1 MAHYARDV
9 LRTSLTQGVMI
20 GTGVLAGI
28 LTARELGP
36 DGRGLY
42 SLALSLRDTA
52 LVFGGLELGAALIYT
67 RGQRIGSD
75 AKIVGAGIVAPI
87 FLGGI
92 TLAAI
97 GLLWPLLSEPLQLLP
112 RDLLLLAIASIP
124 VALAGMAVRQ
134 VFRALDDFDNFNRLR
149 IITAVSRLSALAIA
163 LLSGGRVFAALVAI
177 LLSEALVILVGFVL
191 LLRRTRPDLAGGFR
205 LVPRILRFGLI

>member
-1 MAHYARDV
+1 
-9 LRTSLTQGVMI
+9 MI
-20 GTGVLAGI
+20 GAGVLAGI

-87 FLGGI
+87 FLGAV

-97 GLLWPLLSEPLQLLP
+97 AAAWPLLSEPLELLP
-112 RDLLLLAIASIP
+112 RDLLLLAIA
-124 VALAGMAVRQ
+124 ALH
-134 VFRALDDFDNFNRLR
+134 
-149 IITAVSRLSALAIA
+149 
-163 LLSGGRVFAALVAI
+163 
-177 LLSEALVILVGFVL
+177 E
-191 LLRRTRPDLAGGFR
+191 
-205 LVPRILRFGLI
+205 